1 MYIFTELCAG
11 AFLTMQA
18 SQRHSPTAFCMP
30 QRYIGFLCDI
40 YHLLFCFTTFK
51 YTLSIICSIIP
62 TLLGSILYKS
72 EKKRR
77 LGIATVAQQDRQSL
91 GRAGMQVQSP
101 APHSLLRIWSCC
113 SSCSLGQLWIPGLRT
128 PYSGWPKKKEK
139 KKAG

>member
-72 EKKRR
+72 EKKKKARNCHCGSTGSAESWKGWDAGSIPSSAQCVKDLELLQQLQFR
-77 LGIATVAQQDRQSL
+77 STVDPWTGNSIFRVA
-91 GRAGMQVQSP
+91 
-101 APHSLLRIWSCC
+101 
-113 SSCSLGQLWIPGLRT
+113 
-128 PYSGWPKKKEK
+128 KKERK